1 MSEYLGAWLRQQ
13 REVRSWTKR
22 EMARQ
27 LIQAGR
33 STGDTSLPG
42 MDSMCHNIHRWERGQ
57 GGLTERYKLHYC
69 NTFGIPPDQFGAD
82 PAVSQPSAPAPVSA
96 DLTDPRLPI
105 PLAVAYRGRQDPQMG
120 DFVVE
125 REVLMAAHEGS
136 EHATSARLPL
146 SSCTPT
152 WHACPS
158 SP

>member
-69 NTFGIPPDQFGAD
+69 NTFGIP
-82 PAVSQPSAPAPVSA
+82 
-96 DLTDPRLPI
+96 
-105 PLAVAYRGRQDPQMG
+105 LAVAYRGRQDPQMG

-136 EHATSARLPL
+136 EHAEQAERRDIGEATLEQLHADVARL
-146 SSCTPT
+146 SVE
-152 WHACPS
+152 
-158 SP
+158 